1 MADKPEEKKI
11 SSELSSLLN
20 FIPSAYYDL
29 IARVCPGLA
38 FWVALFY
45 QLELIGTPD
54 NPLPSLS
61 GADLFILIVLSYV
74 SGIVLT
80 GFCIAWDWLS
90 IFILAFPPVRKTLNL
105 PGGATFFQRWKL
117 VLFSM
122 DQVSK
127 ENDSAGRVLV
137 KAMAEVT
144 LCQNLLTGLIVL
156 AGIGVLSNDEHL
168 YAVGLSYCHY
178 LLIGGSLF
186 LAMVF
191 RQAMFIGRVMGMHAI
206 YCTAAPSPG
215 GVESVTHE

>member
-45 QLELIGTPD
+45 QMKFIGTSD
-54 NPLPSLS
+54 KPLASLS
-61 GADLFILIVLSYV
+61 GADLFILVVLSYV

-80 GFCIAWDWLS
+80 GFCLFWDWLS
-90 IFILAFPPVRKTLNL
+90 MFILAFPPVRKTLNL
-105 PGGATFFQRWKL
+105 SASTTFFQRWKH

-156 AGIGVLSNDEHL
+156 AAIGALSNDEQLH
-168 YAVGLSYCHY
+168 AVGLNYFHY

-186 LAMVF
+186 LATVF
-191 RQAMFIGRVMGMHAI
+191 RQAMFIGRVTGMHAI
-206 YCTAAPSPG
+206 YCTTAPSPA
-215 GVESVTHE
+215 GVENVTHE